1 MVFKKKRGIG
11 LIETLLVLPI
21 FTLLI
26 AGVLIIYKAIESKNI
41 ALNDASQINLITH
54 RLKRDIREPLT
65 TDLMIDNENV
75 KVYKTESNNSFLDSM
90 VHSPL
95 SWQSEVE
102 IAFTPKKNPIFS
114 GENLDRRPLSE
125 KNLLLID
132 SWDLQSKFGKKLK
145 HTIDLTHAVILF
157 SLFGR

>member
-54 RLKRDIREPLT
+54 RLKR
-65 TDLMIDNENV
+65 
-75 KVYKTESNNSFLDSM
+75 
-90 VHSPL
+90 
-95 SWQSEVE
+95 
-102 IAFTPKKNPIFS
+102 AIFV
-114 GENLDRRPLSE
+114 NR
-125 KNLLLID
+125 
-132 SWDLQSKFGKKLK
+132 
-145 HTIDLTHAVILF
+145 
-157 SLFGR
+157 